1 MRPEALAAL
10 HAAAFAP
17 ARGWSAAEFDSFLAD
32 PACLLVARPEGFAL
46 ARVTLDEAEL
56 LTIATDPA
64 RRRQG
69 VARGLLGALFGGLAG
84 RGAETPFL
92 RDPTLSE
99 EFIDEL
105 CEGRPAQGL
114 FPAPQRRRRRCA
126 DLAPRAGLTPGFRS
140 GTAQESVDPLPA
152 TRP

>member
-46 ARVTLDEAEL
+46 ARVTLDEAEH

-84 RGAETPFL
+84 RGAESLFL
-92 RDPTLSE
+92 EVAEDNAAARALYAGAG
-99 EFIDEL
+99 FAMA
-105 CEGRPAQGL
+105 G
-114 FPAPQRRRRRCA
+114 RRRGYYPRRDGA
-126 DLAPRAGLTPGFRS
+126 ATDALILSRALG
-140 GTAQESVDPLPA
+140 
-152 TRP
+152 

>member
-17 ARGWSAAEFDSFLAD
+17 ARSWSAAEFDSFLAD

-84 RGAETPFL
+84 RGAETLFL
-92 RDPTLSE
+92 EVAEDNAAARALYAGAS
-99 EFIDEL
+99 FAMA
-105 CEGRPAQGL
+105 G
-114 FPAPQRRRRRCA
+114 RRRGYYPRRNGAAA
-126 DLAPRAGLTPGFRS
+126 DALILRRALG
-140 GTAQESVDPLPA
+140 
-152 TRP
+152 

>member
-17 ARGWSAAEFDSFLAD
+17 ARGWSAAEFESFLAD

-84 RGAETPFL
+84 RGAETLFL
-92 RDPTLSE
+92 EVAEDNAAARALYAGAG
-99 EFIDEL
+99 FAMA
-105 CEGRPAQGL
+105 G
-114 FPAPQRRRRRCA
+114 RRRGYYPRRNGAAA
-126 DLAPRAGLTPGFRS
+126 DALILRRALG
-140 GTAQESVDPLPA
+140 
-152 TRP
+152 

>member
-17 ARGWSAAEFDSFLAD
+17 ARSWSAAEFDSFLAD

-84 RGAETPFL
+84 RGAETLFL
-92 RDPTLSE
+92 EVAEDNAAARALYAGAG
-99 EFIDEL
+99 FAMA
-105 CEGRPAQGL
+105 G
-114 FPAPQRRRRRCA
+114 RRRGYYPRRNGAAA
-126 DLAPRAGLTPGFRS
+126 DALILRRALG
-140 GTAQESVDPLPA
+140 
-152 TRP
+152 

>member
-84 RGAETPFL
+84 RGAETLFL
-92 RDPTLSE
+92 EVAEDNAAARALYAGAG
-99 EFIDEL
+99 FAMA
-105 CEGRPAQGL
+105 G
-114 FPAPQRRRRRCA
+114 RRRGYYPRRNGAAA
-126 DLAPRAGLTPGFRS
+126 DALILRRALG
-140 GTAQESVDPLPA
+140 
-152 TRP
+152 

>member
-84 RGAETPFL
+84 RGAETLFL
-92 RDPTLSE
+92 EVAEDNAAARALYAGAG
-99 EFIDEL
+99 FAMA
-105 CEGRPAQGL
+105 G
-114 FPAPQRRRRRCA
+114 RRRGYYPRRDGAAA
-126 DLAPRAGLTPGFRS
+126 DALILRRALG
-140 GTAQESVDPLPA
+140 
-152 TRP
+152 

>member
-17 ARGWSAAEFDSFLAD
+17 ARSWSAAEFDSFLAD

-69 VARGLLGALFGGLAG
+69 VADRVVSLDAVPGAVPVHEA
-84 RGAETPFL
+84 TQPVV
-92 RDPTLSE
+92 
-99 EFIDEL
+99 
-105 CEGRPAQGL
+105 
-114 FPAPQRRRRRCA
+114 
-126 DLAPRAGLTPGFRS
+126 PG
-140 GTAQESVDPLPA
+140 V
-152 TRP
+152 

>member
-17 ARGWSAAEFDSFLAD
+17 ARGWSAAEFESFLAN

-84 RGAETPFL
+84 RGAETLFL
-92 RDPTLSE
+92 EVAEDNAAARALYAGAG
-99 EFIDEL
+99 FAMA
-105 CEGRPAQGL
+105 G
-114 FPAPQRRRRRCA
+114 RRRGYYPRRNGAAA
-126 DLAPRAGLTPGFRS
+126 DALILRRALG
-140 GTAQESVDPLPA
+140 
-152 TRP
+152 

>member
-10 HAAAFAP
+10 HSAAFAP

-84 RGAETPFL
+84 RGAETLFL
-92 RDPTLSE
+92 EVAEDNAAARALYAGAG
-99 EFIDEL
+99 FAMA
-105 CEGRPAQGL
+105 G
-114 FPAPQRRRRRCA
+114 RRRGYYPRRNGAAA
-126 DLAPRAGLTPGFRS
+126 DALILRRALG
-140 GTAQESVDPLPA
+140 
-152 TRP
+152 

>member
-1 MRPEALAAL
+1 MRPEALAAQ

-32 PACLLVARPEGFAL
+32 PASLLVARPEGFAL

-84 RGAETPFL
+84 RGAETLFL
-92 RDPTLSE
+92 EVAEDNAAARALYAGAG
-99 EFIDEL
+99 FAMA
-105 CEGRPAQGL
+105 G
-114 FPAPQRRRRRCA
+114 RRRGYYPRRNGAAA
-126 DLAPRAGLTPGFRS
+126 DALILRRALG
-140 GTAQESVDPLPA
+140 
-152 TRP
+152 